1 MTTAA
6 QRKIDGPRPTTLA
19 TGIILRDAAEMD
31 LPAIVEIHNT
41 AIASRIS
48 TAQLEPVTVEGRREW
63 FHAHSPAQYPI
74 WVAELDGA
82 IAGWLSFREFLPRCA
97 YRGTVEISV
106 YVSKQLQ
113 RRGVARKLLAEA
125 VARGRQLGMHSLV
138 GLIFSN
144 NEPSIALFRAAGF
157 ERWGLLPAVARL
169 DETPCGP
176 RVLIAAPRRNAL
188 CRESSRWP
196 GHHRQQPGAF
206 APQNRTTAHCPD
218 SFGDLSH

>member
-1 MTTAA
+1 MGRGQQPWLQELSSAMPPKWIFRRSSKFITPPSPPAFRPRNWNRSQWRAA
-6 QRKIDGPRPTTLA
+6 ANGFTRTLRRNIRF
-19 TGIILRDAAEMD
+19 GW
-31 LPAIVEIHNT
+31 PNW
-41 AIASRIS
+41 
-48 TAQLEPVTVEGRREW
+48 TAQSPVG
-63 FHAHSPAQYPI
+63 S
-74 WVAELDGA
+74 
-82 IAGWLSFREFLPRCA
+82 SFREFLPRCA

-169 DETPCGP
+169 DETPCD
-176 RVLIAAPRRNAL
+176 LTI
-188 CRESSRWP
+188 
-196 GHHRQQPGAF
+196 
-206 APQNRTTAHCPD
+206 
-218 SFGDLSH
+218 FGRHV

>member
-1 MTTAA
+1 
-6 QRKIDGPRPTTLA
+6 
-19 TGIILRDAAEMD
+19 MD

-48 TAQLEPVTVEGRREW
+48 TAQLESVTVEGRREW

-106 YVSKQLQ
+106 YVSEKFR
-113 RRGVARKLLAEA
+113 RRGVGRKLLQQAI
-125 VARGRQLGMHSLV
+125 ARGPQLGMRSLV
-138 GLIFSN
+138 GLIFSQ

-157 ERWGLLPAVARL
+157 ERWGFLPDFARVDQTSCDL
-169 DETPCGP
+169 T
-176 RVLIAAPRRNAL
+176 I
-188 CRESSRWP
+188 
-196 GHHRQQPGAF
+196 
-206 APQNRTTAHCPD
+206 
-218 SFGDLSH
+218 FGRHV